1 MDYDMLHK
9 LARVAHPYDPKVYDS
24 PLVDTATDFVVA
36 VEGQTF
42 PWAVASARQERRLG
56 CKTCNVAESGTVAV
70 ELVVVVP
77 LVVDGLL
84 EQEGCVV
91 PGGWDRMKDG

>member
-1 MDYDMLHK
+1 MLRK
-9 LARVAHPYDPKVYDS
+9 SGRVVHPYDPRVYDS
-24 PLVDTATDFVVA
+24 PLVDTAVDFVA

-42 PWAVASARQERRLG
+42 PWAVASARQGQRSD
-56 CKTCNVAESGTVAV
+56 CTTCNVAESDTVVV

-77 LVVDGLL
+77 LVVDELL

-91 PGGWDRMKDG
+91 PDGWDRMKDV